1 MLERL
6 DLKLLNVCVAS
17 SEQKDWRA
25 EAKEYGALARQHGAH
40 YAWATTFDPPYVVGK
55 DYADRVIAGLQKDFA
70 AGAVACKLWKNIGM
84 EIRKPSGEYL
94 LIDDPL
100 FEPIYAYLEK
110 AAKPALM
117 HIGEP
122 IACWQPLQLGDLHY
136 AYYSA
141 HPEWHMY
148 GKPGVPS
155 HQALMDARDRVLAR
169 HPRLR
174 VIGAHLGSL
183 EHDVRQVAD
192 RLRRYPNFA
201 VDSSARTRNLMAQD
215 TNAVRDL
222 FLAYPDRILFG
233 TDVVE
238 RTPQATLSQE
248 QRQEQLR
255 SLEQRYQSE
264 FAYFESE
271 GEVTH
276 RGMSARGL
284 GLPEALLQ
292 RFYFENASAWYP
304 GL

>member
-1 MLERL
+1 MRT
-6 DLKLLNVCVAS
+6 
-17 SEQKDWRA
+17 W
-25 EAKEYGALARQHGAH
+25 
-40 YAWATTFDPPYVVGK
+40 
-55 DYADRVIAGLQKDFA
+55 
-70 AGAVACKLWKNIGM
+70 
-84 EIRKPSGEYL
+84 RKPG
-94 LIDDPL
+94 
-100 FEPIYAYLEK
+100 
-110 AAKPALM
+110 KPALM

-122 IACWQPLQLGDLHY
+122 LACWQPLEPGNLHY

-155 HQALMDARDRVLAR
+155 HQELMDARDRVLAR

-215 TNAVRDL
+215 PNDVRDL

-233 TDVVE
+233 TDVVQ
-238 RTPQATLSQE
+238 RTPQATLAQE

-264 FAYFESE
+264 FAYYESDE
-271 GEVTH
+271 RGHTPRPDIARTWPARSALAEV
-276 RGMSARGL
+276 
-284 GLPEALLQ
+284 LL
-292 RFYFENASAWYP
+292 
-304 GL
+304 